1 MQEFFWA
8 HRSHSPLSDIVAAG
22 GPFLFSPPAAGESS
36 GIYKNPR
43 RTLIRFSGTS
53 WLSTFPTCRRARC
66 AHTAANTCKFR
77 CSPSGLQLYVFRLS
91 WSIVPAPA
99 FTNVRRHLPEPGF
112 RPVLPS
118 TRGSL
123 KRHAANRTHGP
134 EVQFHRNTTLPG
146 REENVRRAPMKD
158 HSLTGK

>member
-1 MQEFFWA
+1 MI
-8 HRSHSPLSDIVAAG
+8 HIVTAG
-22 GPFLFSPPAAGESS
+22 ARFLFRAPAVSESS

-53 WLSTFPTCRRARC
+53 WLRTFPTCRHARC
-66 AHTAANTCKFR
+66 AHTATNMCKFR
-77 CSPSGLQLYVFRLS
+77 CSPSGLQPHVFRS
-91 WSIVPAPA
+91 DWSIVSAPLSQ
-99 FTNVRRHLPEPGF
+99 TDIRHSLKPGSK
-112 RPVLPS
+112 PVLPS

-146 REENVRRAPMKD
+146 REKIVRSAPMQH
-158 HSLTGK
+158 HSLIGT